1 MNQPP
6 ITRLIELIAP
16 RLPIYKVVGKDVTYF
31 TGSDLRLTGVKDFHG
46 APLEDDKA
54 YSIVMPRI
62 YYHNHEHKMRLA
74 WLANGLTGVYD
85 YLAPFLSEASL
96 NKLRNQF
103 MHVSE
108 NKITR
113 GTAVLNN

>member
-1 MNQPP
+1 MYQPP
-6 ITRLIELIAP
+6 ITRLIELLTP
-16 RLPIYKVVGKDVTYF
+16 RLPLYKVVGEDVTYF
-31 TGSDLRLTGVKDFHG
+31 TGSELLLTGVKDFKG
-46 APLEDDKA
+46 EPLERDKA
-54 YSIVMPRI
+54 YGISMPRI
-62 YYHNHEHKMRLA
+62 QLYNHAHKMRLA
-74 WLANGLTGVYD
+74 WLAHGLTGVYD